1 MKRSRKTKNIL
12 LLKKFERLHDQIIL
26 KNGRKKIRKEDVIEP
41 VRFIRN
47 LLGDKQ
53 CLPRKP
59 RESSSCAYIEYESD
73 SNTYFKQLLLG
84 QYLEDMRKHFVDTI
98 EELKSTRFLWKIYS
112 L

>member
-1 MKRSRKTKNIL
+1 MRSV
-12 LLKKFERLHDQIIL
+12 FPQ
-26 KNGRKKIRKEDVIEP
+26 NGRKKIRKEDVIEP

-59 RESSSCAYIEYESD
+59 RESFSCAYIVYESD